1 VTYQKFPITRKE
13 KEKHM
18 TKASLILA
26 LVAAAPLASI
36 AQSAFA
42 AEAPVDQAEVQARQV
57 WRETMHDLRAPESG
71 CFHAAFPS
79 TQWEK
84 VECDEPSA
92 YRSAPPRDTVGNGFD
107 VVAQAPKGHFFT
119 SVKGSFP
126 ETSGVKSEKGVG
138 VALFG
143 GGGVLGPNEYTLQVN
158 TNIQHSAACDGYSY
172 CRAWQQYVLAT
183 NSASLTTGK
192 TTGKTEVFIEYWL
205 FNYAVHESGANVCPR
220 GFLDAGPDT
229 SFGGPGEDCVQNSPG
244 AVVAK
249 GQIPITKL
257 AELEL
262 SATAK
267 HGGNDEA
274 TAIYGT
280 HAYKASVKDS
290 LTDISTVW
298 SDAEF
303 NVVGNA
309 GGSRADFNSGSALLV
324 KMALS
329 YGSTTAPKCQP
340 PSKNLGTTGETNNLT
355 LISCGAE
362 GGSKPE
368 IEFVEEN

>member
-1 VTYQKFPITRKE
+1 
-13 KEKHM
+13 
-18 TKASLILA
+18 
-26 LVAAAPLASI
+26 
-36 AQSAFA
+36 
-42 AEAPVDQAEVQARQV
+42 
-57 WRETMHDLRAPESG
+57 
-71 CFHAAFPS
+71 
-79 TQWEK
+79 
-84 VECDEPSA
+84 
-92 YRSAPPRDTVGNGFD
+92 
-107 VVAQAPKGHFFT
+107 
-119 SVKGSFP
+119 
-126 ETSGVKSEKGVG
+126 
-138 VALFG
+138 
-143 GGGVLGPNEYTLQVN
+143 
-158 TNIQHSAACDGYSY
+158 
-172 CRAWQQYVLAT
+172 
-183 NSASLTTGK
+183 
-192 TTGKTEVFIEYWL
+192 
-205 FNYAVHESGANVCPR
+205 
-220 GFLDAGPDT
+220 
-229 SFGGPGEDCVQNSPG
+229 
-244 AVVAK
+244 
-249 GQIPITKL
+249 L